1 LNSPGVGKMTEAS
14 KAAAVSADKPL
25 RANAY
30 PKEGFSMVVDGKFK
44 QHFATLDDAQ
54 KAAVSLKI
62 KFPLLQVA
70 VRDSVTAERT
80 PVNLPE

>member
-1 LNSPGVGKMTEAS
+1 MTETL
-14 KAAAVSADKPL
+14 KNAAVSVGKPL

-54 KAAVSLKI
+54 KAAVKLKI

-70 VRDSVTAERT
+70 VRDSITAERT
-80 PVNLPE
+80 PVNLPD

>member
-1 LNSPGVGKMTEAS
+1 MTEPS
-14 KAAAVSADKPL
+14 KDTIVSPVAQL

-44 QHFATLDDAQ
+44 QHFATLDEAQ
-54 KAAVSLKI
+54 KTAVSLKI

-70 VRDSVTAERT
+70 VRDSVTAERI

>member
-1 LNSPGVGKMTEAS
+1 MTEAS
-14 KAAAVSADKPL
+14 KGAARSADKPL
-25 RANAY
+25 RANVY

-62 KFPLLQVA
+62 KFPMLQVA
-70 VRDSVTAERT
+70 VRDSITAEHT
-80 PVNLPE
+80 PVNLPA

>member
-1 LNSPGVGKMTEAS
+1 MKEPVKNETT
-14 KAAAVSADKPL
+14 SANLPL

-44 QHFATLDDAQ
+44 QHFASLDDAQ

-70 VRDSVTAERT
+70 VRDSVTAERIQ
-80 PVNLPE
+80 VDLPE